1 MQFVRTD
8 LCGKLRAEYASRA
21 RGRSSA
27 LVRCP
32 VCESSS
38 VTIVLNSKSHGSC
51 ACCGA
56 TWIQEGSWQ
65 RAVRPG
71 PVKVPVTGEVIAM
84 PDPAERPRRRPSVEP
99 TVAEEAIAT

>member
-1 MQFVRTD
+1 M
-8 LCGKLRAEYASRA
+8 
-21 RGRSSA
+21 
-27 LVRCP
+27 VRCP
-32 VCESSS
+32 VCESTS

-71 PVKVPVTGEVIAM
+71 PAKLDVAAEVIVM
-84 PDPAERPRRRPSVEP
+84 PDPTERPAKHPHAAPSV
-99 TVAEEAIAT
+99 TEEAIAT